1 MREGVRADK
10 PLYDNVRSL
19 KMTERRLPVAFLIGE
34 AREIHFMAESPAKA
48 RFHGPVLL
56 SVNSGCQLKYL

>member
-1 MREGVRADK
+1 
-10 PLYDNVRSL
+10 LSDNVRSL